1 MDYRHTIGV
10 RYAMEKLAFLMP
22 EMAMARAAVTRT
34 AQRAPANR
42 IRWDQARYLKAR
54 SLAFAEQA
62 TNADSLAAMKAQYP
76 LDYSLADKAR
86 AILANADAGAAG
98 RERGRRNALRVRDEG
113 KRLMAMHDAYR

>member
-34 AQRAPANR
+34 AQRAP
-42 IRWDQARYLKAR
+42 KAR
-54 SLAFAEQA
+54 SLAFAEKA
-62 TNADSLAAMKAQYP
+62 THADSLAAMKAR
-76 LDYSLADKAR
+76 LSADAGAAGKALR
-86 AILANADAGAAG
+86 SNADAGAAG
-98 RERGRRNALRVRDEG
+98 RERVRRNALRGRDEG

>member
-34 AQRAPANR
+34 AKRAPADR

-54 SLAFAEQA
+54 SLAFA
-62 TNADSLAAMKAQYP
+62 NADSIAAIKAQYP

-98 RERGRRNALRVRDEG
+98 RERGRRNALRVRDEV